1 VSAVALQV
9 LKHLPREAAE
19 HFRVMQ
25 NVDDFGRIT
34 VEFDDHTI
42 AEVLGY
48 DLSISGI
55 RNELSII
62 ADFAQ
67 FDVRINPANE
77 HELFLPRA
85 DAAGALLLR
94 EKLPTPAGTSFP
106 RPQQARA
113 HGYVNEAHDA
123 VACALDA
130 GPHPQSGALMA
141 WDTQAVLMAG
151 YESAERE

>member
-1 VSAVALQV
+1 
-9 LKHLPREAAE
+9 
-19 HFRVMQ
+19 
-25 NVDDFGRIT
+25 
-34 VEFDDHTI
+34 I

-67 FDVRINPANE
+67 FDVRINPADE

-85 DAAGALLLR
+85 DVAGGLLLR

-106 RPQQARA
+106 RPQPGRA
-113 HGYVNEAHDA
+113 HGSVSEAYDA
-123 VACALDA
+123 VACAFDA
-130 GPHPQSGALMA
+130 PRYPQSGPLMA

-151 YESAERE
+151 YESAEQHGAFVSVEEYTEGRQFLPGEMPEPGRWDRMFPRLS